1 MSKIGTLILAGCAED
16 DAGGSEGEE
25 GAVFDNATLAGI
37 EFDIVDES
45 ACVAVVV
52 FQSVAK
58 GTSLVAADGNRTV
71 IQIDAGVNGLEGAV
85 GRIAL
90 LIAANDVIAHTQGND
105 LFEVEDV
112 FDDHDRPAAFL
123 IGLLV
128 GILVFLTLT
137 EFADTNTDAE
147 LLATIRAFEN

>member
-1 MSKIGTLILAGCAED
+1 MGTLILAGCAED
-16 DAGGSEGEE
+16 DAGGSEGEKS
-25 GAVFDNATLAGI
+25 AVFDNATLARI

-52 FQSVAK
+52 FQGVAK
-58 GTSLVAADGNRTV
+58 GASFVAADGNRTV
-71 IQIDAGVNGLEGAV
+71 IQVDAGVNGLEGAV

-147 LLATIRAFEN
+147 LFATIRAFEH

>member
-25 GAVFDNATLAGI
+25 GAVFDNATLARI

-58 GTSLVAADGNRTV
+58 GASFVAADGNRTV
-71 IQIDAGVNGLEGAV
+71 IQVDAGVNGLEGAV
-85 GRIAL
+85 G
-90 LIAANDVIAHTQGND
+90 
-105 LFEVEDV
+105 
-112 FDDHDRPAAFL
+112 
-123 IGLLV
+123 
-128 GILVFLTLT
+128 
-137 EFADTNTDAE
+137 
-147 LLATIRAFEN
+147 

>member
-1 MSKIGTLILAGCAED
+1 MGTLILAGCAED
-16 DAGGSEGEE
+16 DAGGSEGEK
-25 GAVFDNATLAGI
+25 GAVFDNATLARI

-52 FQSVAK
+52 FQGVAK
-58 GTSLVAADGNRTV
+58 GASLVAADGNRTM
-71 IQIDAGVNGLEGAV
+71 IQIYAGVNGLEGAV

-90 LIAANDVIAHTQGND
+90 LIAADDVIAHSQGDD
-105 LFEVEDV
+105 LFEVENV
-112 FDDHDRPAAFL
+112 LDDHDRPAAFL

-147 LLATIRAFEN
+147 LFATIWAFEN

>member
-1 MSKIGTLILAGCAED
+1 MGTLILAGCAED

-25 GAVFDNATLAGI
+25 VAVFDTPTFTVI
-37 EFDIVDES
+37 EFYIIDEG

-58 GTSLVAADGNRTV
+58 GASFVAADGNRTV
-71 IQIDAGVNGLEGAV
+71 IQIDAGINGLEGAV
-85 GRIAL
+85 GWIAL
-90 LIAANDVIAHTQGND
+90 LIAADDVIAHTQGND

-112 FDDHDRPAAFL
+112 FDDHDRTAAFL

-147 LLATIRAFEN
+147 LFATIRAFEH